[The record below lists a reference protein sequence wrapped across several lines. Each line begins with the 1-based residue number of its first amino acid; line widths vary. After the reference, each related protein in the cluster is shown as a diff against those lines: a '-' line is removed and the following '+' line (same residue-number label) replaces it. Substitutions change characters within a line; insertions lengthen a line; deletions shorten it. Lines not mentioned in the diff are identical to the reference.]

1 MAKKKKIDSSV
12 LYVNEEGS
20 ILGLSSSYEYEV
32 EVFMLQGNQYSLYN
46 ILNVNKKELLTK
58 TTIYEKE
65 GDDRLKI
72 QFFNLKAAPLSYLE
86 KHKYIKYVTD
96 NV

>member
-1 MAKKKKIDSSV
+1 MAKKKKTDSSV

-20 ILGLSSSYEYEV
+20 ELELSSSYKYEV

-46 ILNVNKKELLTK
+46 ILNVNKKEPLTK
-58 TTIYEKE
+58 TTVYERKHDGSLE
-65 GDDRLKI
+65 I
-72 QFFNLKAAPLSYLE
+72 QFFVLKGAPASYLE
-86 KHKYIKYVTD
+86 KYNYKKYVTD